1 MMDTRRTFSKGIGT
15 TTYPAE
21 CGRIR
26 THQHYI
32 SWYAPSMVKQ
42 EGKGMHKLKI
52 IMKDTKTV
60 TIIYRAIRYSIM
72 CVMHDTIQ
80 FKRKFSPTDS
90 PLEILVIKVWE
101 E

>member
-1 MMDTRRTFSKGIGT
+1 MMDTRRIFSKGIGT

-32 SWYAPSMVKQ
+32 SWYAPAMIKQ

-72 CVMHDTIQ
+72 CVMHDTIRYQ
-80 FKRKFSPTDS
+80 R
-90 PLEILVIKVWE
+90 
-101 E
+101 